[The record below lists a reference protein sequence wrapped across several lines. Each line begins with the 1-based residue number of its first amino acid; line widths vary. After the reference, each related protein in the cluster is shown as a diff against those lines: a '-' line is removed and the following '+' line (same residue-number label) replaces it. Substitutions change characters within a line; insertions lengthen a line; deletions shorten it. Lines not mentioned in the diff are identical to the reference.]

1 MSEAQRSEPKSPS
14 DGRVAFVTG
23 AGGGIGR
30 ACAVALSNA
39 GMRVA
44 VGFGGNKDGANETAA
59 LCTDAI
65 AVEVDVADSASVDTA
80 FKQIEEAFG
89 PVTVLVNNAGVT
101 ADGLLLRMK
110 DDDWQK
116 VLRVNLD
123 GAFHTVKRATPGMMK
138 ARFGRIVN
146 MGSVVGLS
154 GSAGQVNYAAAKAG
168 LVGLTR
174 SVARELASRNV
185 TCNLVAPG
193 PIATAMTDV
202 LGDDRLAAITDA
214 VPLGR
219 MGTPEEVAATVAF
232 LCGDGASYITGA
244 VIPVDG
250 GLGLGH

>member
-1 MSEAQRSEPKSPS
+1 VTTAL
-14 DGRVAFVTG
+14 VTG
-23 AGGGIGR
+23 AGAGIGR
-30 ACAVALSNA
+30 ACAVALSKQ

-44 VGFGGNKDGANETAA
+44 VGFGGNKDGAEETAA
-59 LCTDAI
+59 LCGNDAF
-65 AVEVDVADSASVDTA
+65 AVEIDVSDSASVDAA
-80 FKQIEEAFG
+80 FERIANESDS

-101 ADGLLLRMK
+101 SDGLLLRMK
-110 DDDWQK
+110 DDDWDR

-123 GAFHTVKRATPGMMK
+123 GAFKTIKRATPAMMK

-193 PIATAMTDV
+193 PITTAMTDA
-202 LGDDRLAAITDA
+202 LSEERIAAITDQ

-219 MGTPEEVAATVAF
+219 MGTVDEVAATVAF
-232 LCGDGASYITGA
+232 LCSDAAGYITGA

-250 GLGLGH
+250 GLGIGH

>member
-1 MSEAQRSEPKSPS
+1 VTTAL
-14 DGRVAFVTG
+14 VTG
-23 AGGGIGR
+23 AGAGIGR
-30 ACAVALSNA
+30 ACAIALA
-39 GMRVA
+39 RMDMRVA
-44 VGFGGNKDGANETAA
+44 VGFGGNKDGAEETAA
-59 LCTDAI
+59 LCGNDAF
-65 AVEVDVADSASVDTA
+65 AVEIDVADSASVDAA
-80 FKQIEEAFG
+80 FERIAD

-101 ADGLLLRMK
+101 NDGLLLRMK
-110 DDDWQK
+110 DDDWNQ

-123 GAFHTVKRATPGMMK
+123 GAFHCIRRATPAMMK

-146 MGSVVGLS
+146 MGSVVGLA

-193 PIATAMTDV
+193 PITTAMTDA
-202 LGDDRLAAITDA
+202 LSPERIAAITDA

-219 MGTPEEVAATVAF
+219 MGSVDEVAATVAF
-232 LCGDGASYITGA
+232 LCGEGASYITGA

>member
-1 MSEAQRSEPKSPS
+1 MTA
-14 DGRVAFVTG
+14 DGPVAFVTG
-23 AGGGIGR
+23 AGAGIGR
-30 ACAVALSNA
+30 ACAVALAEA

-44 VGFGGNKDGANETAA
+44 AGFGGNKEGATETAS
-59 LCTDAI
+59 LCGGL
-65 AVEVDVADSASVDTA
+65 AVEVDVSDSASVDTA
-80 FKQIEEAFG
+80 FKTIEDALEA
-89 PVTVLVNNAGVT
+89 VTVLVNNAGVT
-101 ADGLLLRMK
+101 SDGLLLRMK

-123 GAFHTVKRATPGMMK
+123 GAFHCIRRATPGMMK
-138 ARFGRIVN
+138 ARYGRIVN
-146 MGSVVGLS
+146 MGSVVGLA

-185 TCNLVAPG
+185 TCNVVAPG
-193 PIATAMTDV
+193 PITTAMTDA
-202 LGDDRLAAITDA
+202 LSEDRIAAITEA

-219 MGTPEEVAATVAF
+219 MGTVDEVAAAVAF
-232 LCGDGASYITGA
+232 LCGEGASYITGA

>member
-1 MSEAQRSEPKSPS
+1 VTDDQRI
-14 DGRVAFVTG
+14 AFVTG
-23 AGGGIGR
+23 AGAGIGR
-30 ACAVALSNA
+30 ACAVALGNA

-44 VGFGGNKDGANETAA
+44 VGFGGNKEGAAETAS
-59 LCTDAI
+59 LCDGL
-65 AVEVDVADSASVDTA
+65 AVELDVADSDSVDQA
-80 FKQIEEAFG
+80 FKQIEDALG

-123 GAFHTVKRATPGMMK
+123 GAFHTIKRATPGMMK
-138 ARFGRIVN
+138 ARWGRVVN
-146 MGSVVGLS
+146 MGSVVGLA

-193 PIATAMTDV
+193 PITTAMTDA
-202 LGDDRLAAITDA
+202 LSEERLAAITEA

-219 MGTPEEVAATVAF
+219 MGTTDEVAATVAF
-232 LCGDGASYITGA
+232 LCGEGASYITGA

>member
-1 MSEAQRSEPKSPS
+1 MTDAES
-14 DGRVAFVTG
+14 RVAFVTG

-30 ACAVALSNA
+30 ACAVALHAA
-39 GMRVA
+39 GHRVA
-44 VGFGGNKDGANETAA
+44 VGFGSDKEGATETAS
-59 LCTDAI
+59 LCGGLAVQLDVSDA
-65 AVEVDVADSASVDTA
+65 ASVDDA
-80 FKQIEEAFG
+80 FKQIESELD
-89 PVTVLVNNAGVT
+89 PVTLLVNNAGIT
-101 ADGLLLRMK
+101 GDGLLLRMK

-123 GAFHTVKRATPGMMK
+123 GAFHTIRRATPAMMK

-146 MGSVVGLS
+146 MGSVVGLT

-185 TCNLVAPG
+185 TCNVVAPG
-193 PIATAMTDV
+193 PIATAMTDA
-202 LGDDRLAAITDA
+202 LTEERLAAITEA

-219 MGTPEEVAATVAF
+219 MGTTDEVAATVAF
-232 LCGDGASYITGA
+232 LCGEGASYITGA

-250 GLGLGH
+250 GLGMGH